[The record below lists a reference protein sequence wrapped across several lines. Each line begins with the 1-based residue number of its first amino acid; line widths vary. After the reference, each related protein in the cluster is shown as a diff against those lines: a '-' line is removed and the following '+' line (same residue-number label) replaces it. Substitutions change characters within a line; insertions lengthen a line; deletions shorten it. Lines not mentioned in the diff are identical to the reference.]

1 MLSQSPPLGKLLL
14 EKGLISQEALD
25 RALAEQE
32 KNGELLGRILVRG
45 GVISEDDLLPVLS
58 AQLGIPYVMIKRERV
73 DPKLIE
79 KVPAKYTHHYRFIPL
94 NLEDG
99 TLSIATADPLDLQS
113 LDDLSLFLGLKI
125 KPFLGG
131 EKGIEEGLKRYYGIG
146 AETVEKI
153 IGQEGASSD
162 LALPEIAT
170 EDIEDLAQD
179 ASIIKF
185 VNQILLE
192 AFRERATDIHIEPF
206 QDELRIRYRIDGI
219 LYDAN
224 VPPNIKYFHR
234 AIVSRIKIM
243 ANLNIAERRLPQDG
257 RVKVK
262 VGQAQLDLRI
272 SILPTPFG
280 ETVDIRLLST
290 SNILLGLRKLGLLD
304 KDLSILESVIKRPHG
319 IILVTGPTGSGK
331 TTTLYSCL
339 SKINKSERKIITIED
354 PIEYQLRGITQI
366 QVLPKIG
373 LTFAQGLRSMLRHD
387 PDIMMVGEIR
397 DFETAEIA
405 IQVALT
411 GHLVFSTVHTNDA
424 GSTVTRLIDMGV
436 EPYLISSSVELIIA
450 QRLVRLCCPYCKEEV
465 VIGEEF
471 IKEPGIEPL
480 LKKGVAWEGRGC
492 ERCKFTGYRGRTG
505 IYEFLVVTD
514 PIRDLILRGVPA
526 NKIKEEALAQGMRT
540 LRLDGFEKVR
550 LGLTA
555 ISEVIRVTQQE
566 RAEG

>member
-1 MLSQSPPLGKLLL
+1 MIKKSPPLGKLLL
-14 EKGLISQEALD
+14 DKGLISQEALD
-25 RALAEQE
+25 KALAEQE
-32 KNGELLGRILVRG
+32 KSGRLLGRILVRE
-45 GVISEDDLLPVLS
+45 GVISEDALLPVLS
-58 AQLGIPYVMIKRERV
+58 VQMGIPWVRIEGKKV
-73 DPKLIE
+73 DPQLIDR
-79 KVPAKYTHHYRFIPL
+79 VPATYAHHYKFIPF

-99 TLSIATADPLDLQS
+99 TLSIALADPLDLQTI
-113 LDDLSLFLGLKI
+113 DDLRLFLGLKI
-125 KPFLGG
+125 KPFLAG
-131 EKGIEEGLKRYYGIG
+131 EKEIEKGLKRYYGIG

-153 IGQEGASSD
+153 IGQKPGSD
-162 LALPEIAT
+162 LSLPEVAT

-206 QDELRIRYRIDGI
+206 QDELRVRYRIDGI
-219 LYDAN
+219 LYEAN
-224 VPPNIKYFHR
+224 VPSNIRYFHR

-257 RVKVK
+257 RAKVR
-262 VGQAQLDLRI
+262 VGKAELDLRI

-280 ETVDIRLLST
+280 EAVDIRLLST
-290 SNILLGLRKLGLLD
+290 SNLLLGLRKLGLLE

-339 SKINKSERKIITIED
+339 SRINSSERKIITIED
-354 PIEYQLRGITQI
+354 PIEYQLKGITQI

-424 GSTVTRLIDMGV
+424 ASTITRLIDMGV

-465 VIGEEF
+465 RIGEEF
-471 IKEPGIEPL
+471 IQEPGIEPL
-480 LKKGVAWEGRGC
+480 LEKGVVWEGRGC
-492 ERCKFTGYRGRTG
+492 EHCKFTGYRGRTG
-505 IYEFLVVTD
+505 IYELLLVTD
-514 PIRDLILRGVPA
+514 QLRELILKGVPA
-526 NKIKEEALAQGMRT
+526 NRIREEALAQGMRT
-540 LRLDGFEKVR
+540 LRQDGFEKVKM
-550 LGLTA
+550 GLTT
-555 ISEVIRVTQQE
+555 ISEVLRVTQQE
-566 RAEG
+566 EG